1 MWVDDDDDDD
11 DDEDEDEDD
20 DDDEK
25 LVRSVSSRSSGSS
38 IAGQRTVSEL
48 RESS

>member
-11 DDEDEDEDD
+11 DDEDEDDD

>member
-1 MWVDDDDDDD
+1 MWVDDDDDD
-11 DDEDEDEDD
+11 DDEDEDDD

>member
-1 MWVDDDDDDD
+1 MWVDDDDDD
-11 DDEDEDEDD
+11 DDEDEDYD